1 MKKYQSLLVIGANSE
16 LILPLLEE
24 AFEHKIEMHL
34 TYHNSKSNIQKF
46 MSEKKEKGN
55 VFLYKLDLTDKDSVD
70 KFCLNN
76 NIYPD
81 LLILTA
87 GITDESLNLDEKT
100 EDSKISKIFLVNLL
114 SPSQI
119 INSFVEKYFERED
132 LNLDVVCLSSIA
144 GIRGRK
150 KNMYYS
156 ATKAGLNSFLSSL
169 RQKCYKKKI
178 RIFTVLPGYVDTRM
192 ISNLSPPKLLVVSP
206 KRICNKI
213 VSSLKRNRQII
224 YPNFIWK
231 VVSLTLRL
239 IPEKVF
245 KTLKF

>member
-1 MKKYQSLLVIGANSE
+1 
-16 LILPLLEE
+16 
-24 AFEHKIEMHL
+24 
-34 TYHNSKSNIQKF
+34 
-46 MSEKKEKGN
+46 
-55 VFLYKLDLTDKDSVD
+55 
-70 KFCLNN
+70 
-76 NIYPD
+76 
-81 LLILTA
+81 
-87 GITDESLNLDEKT
+87 
-100 EDSKISKIFLVNLL
+100 
-114 SPSQI
+114 
-119 INSFVEKYFERED
+119 
-132 LNLDVVCLSSIA
+132 
-144 GIRGRK
+144 
-150 KNMYYS
+150 MYYS

-213 VSSLKRNRQII
+213 VSSLKKNRQII